1 MMLMTLCVPWVLEK
15 LGRLMLMMLVCA
27 VNLAE
32 ASPARLMLMMLVGAG
47 DLGKARP
54 TDADDAGLWCG
65 FWKTP
70 PNDVE
75 DFDPHCA
82 FWEGLSGWCW

>member
-1 MMLMTLCVPWVLEK
+1 
-15 LGRLMLMMLVCA
+15 MLMMLA
-27 VNLAE
+27 
-32 ASPARLMLMMLVGAG
+32 
-47 DLGKARP
+47 
-54 TDADDAGLWCG
+54 CG
-65 FWKTP
+65 VDFGKTP